1 MKDIFRLTVTLVIG
15 LTAVIAKELHRIAF
29 RKIVGML
36 PDEFF
41 ISYVSGWQIS
51 RYIILPLTASQRVG
65 MVSMYSNREMVKPY
79 TLF

>member
-1 MKDIFRLTVTLVIG
+1 MTDIFRLTVALVVG
-15 LTAVIAKELHRIAF
+15 FTAVIANELHRIAF
-29 RKIVGML
+29 RKILGML
-36 PDEFF
+36 SDEFF
-41 ISYVSGWQIS
+41 ISYVSGCQIL